1 MASRG
6 PTPMAL
12 AKQKYGPSVWRGM
25 SAADKAAAIDAH
37 QEDFRARV
45 RSPGRSTAVRARSP
59 LAVPSRSPPRTPGPP
74 QRGGAAVAGS
84 LSDMNALLGTLQAT
98 NALSDGHAAQLGAL
112 QEAVVSSMLVVEQ
125 EMDKLHKQTEAQLVR
140 FSADKATL
148 LAEKEQAVAA
158 QLAAEEE
165 ARVLRVALD
174 EVAAAG
180 AGGGAAGMSSV
191 NPEALAK
198 ARAGE
203 AQAHSQL
210 EQTVA
215 ALAQAQAGE
224 RQLRERVALVQQELD
239 AAKGQ
244 SASLSAQ
251 LEAEVAITQQL
262 RADIGATKSENEAMR
277 LNFAARL
284 EEMTREQNRL
294 REQQDELS
302 RMAREG

>member
-140 FSADKATL
+140 LSATRAPPRQLTTFDGLHSEVRLVDPCSHYGTATHSADMAS
-148 LAEKEQAVAA
+148 
-158 QLAAEEE
+158 
-165 ARVLRVALD
+165 ALTHHHQCIRWWPR
-174 EVAAAG
+174 
-180 AGGGAAGMSSV
+180 S
-191 NPEALAK
+191 
-198 ARAGE
+198 
-203 AQAHSQL
+203 
-210 EQTVA
+210 
-215 ALAQAQAGE
+215 
-224 RQLRERVALVQQELD
+224 
-239 AAKGQ
+239 
-244 SASLSAQ
+244 
-251 LEAEVAITQQL
+251 
-262 RADIGATKSENEAMR
+262 GATV
-277 LNFAARL
+277 
-284 EEMTREQNRL
+284 
-294 REQQDELS
+294 
-302 RMAREG
+302 